1 MGNEENGE
9 IKEYMQV
16 SILGHFINFRIRNSL
31 QIVFNNQLYLPEPSK
46 HIIKFI
52 ERYFYFNMK

>member
-31 QIVFNNQLYLPEPSK
+31 
-46 HIIKFI
+46 
-52 ERYFYFNMK
+52 